1 MKITKILIFLSLI
14 TLWSC
19 NKVRTTSEDKKSV
32 EEVQKFYGGY
42 VETNKGIETFNAST
56 NNYFEIIIKDSKLID
71 KQPQRAISNAA
82 NIAYIVFKNQNI
94 ENYDIIK
101 TKIILP
107 DGTNISKSFTKTE
120 LQEVKDI
127 YPELEKFNSYLINK
141 NYKGIIDMF
150 DTKFKPEDK
159 IVYEGLSSIDSKLG
173 EIKRIQFQGFE
184 FIDDTNL
191 GHTILIRQVA
201 ERNETFPFIN
211 VVFNRN
217 TKKLLNIEFP

>member
-1 MKITKILIFLSLI
+1 MKIPKILIFLSLI
-14 TLWSC
+14 TLSNC

-42 VETNKGIETFNAST
+42 VETNKGIETFNSSS
-56 NNYFEIIIKDSKLID
+56 NDYFEITIKDSKLID

-82 NIAYIVFKNQNI
+82 NIAYIVFKNQNV
-94 ENYDIIK
+94 ENYDLIR

-150 DTKFKPEDK
+150 DSRFKPEDK
-159 IVYEGLSSIDSKLG
+159 IVYEGLSTIDSKLG

-184 FIDDTNL
+184 FIDDSNL

>member
-1 MKITKILIFLSLI
+1 MKISKILIFLSLI
-14 TLWSC
+14 TLSSC

-42 VETNKGIETFNAST
+42 VETNKGIETFNASS

-150 DTKFKPEDK
+150 DSRFKPEDK
-159 IVYEGLSSIDSKLG
+159 IVYEGLSTIDSKLG

-184 FIDDTNL
+184 FIDDSNL

>member
-1 MKITKILIFLSLI
+1 MKIPKILIFLSLI
-14 TLWSC
+14 TLSNC

-42 VETNKGIETFNAST
+42 VETNKGIETFNSSS
-56 NNYFEIIIKDSKLID
+56 NDYFEITIKDSKLID

-82 NIAYIVFKNQNI
+82 NIAYIVFKNQNV
-94 ENYDIIK
+94 ENYDLIR

-159 IVYEGLSSIDSKLG
+159 IVYEGLSSIDAKLG

-184 FIDDTNL
+184 FIDDSNL